1 MASPFKTQIAGLDNS
16 VEVTQ
21 ADVRPATDAQI
32 TRALMPMLDDRR
44 WADSSQAGY
53 VERAAVI
60 KLVLTWAVNPMADS
74 TPPAVSRAI
83 HNAVGRGAAYG
94 ERANAILAHLAMV
107 TDPAHITG
115 TLSAEKL
122 YAPLSKEGASKLI
135 GWLADQPGSAI
146 DTRASVQQ
154 GSEDSSV
161 EVPAGRY
168 AVELKDSSVGN
179 DLAFYKVDRPTEGRW
194 AGRVFVN
201 QIVGPEEQPV
211 RGKAAA
217 TVLAQIAVDPAAAS
231 IRYGHAVQKCGVCH
245 TRLTNKT
252 SREAGI
258 GPDCR
263 KKFGW

>member
-1 MASPFKTQIAGLDNS
+1 MASPFKTTIPGL
-16 VEVTQ
+16 
-21 ADVRPATDAQI
+21 ADVDVTRADVIAATDAQI
-32 TRALMPMLDDRR
+32 ERALVPMLEDRN
-44 WADSSQAGY
+44 WANSGQAAAY
-53 VERAAVI
+53 IERAAVL
-60 KLVLTWAVNPMADS
+60 KLVITWALSPMADS

-94 ERANAILAHLAMV
+94 ERVNAILAHLAAL
-107 TDPAHITG
+107 PEQANHQG
-115 TLSAEKL
+115 ALSREKL
-122 YAPLSKEGASKLI
+122 YAPLTKAGASKLI
-135 GWLADQPGSAI
+135 AWLAEVPAKEQVRSTVEAPA
-146 DTRASVQQ
+146 AA
-154 GSEDSSV
+154 V

-179 DLAFYKVDRPTEGRW
+179 DLAFYKVDRPTEGKW

-263 KKFGW
+263 KKYGW